1 VPVEPRCG
9 FCGIHYKDAMKL
21 VRGIDQDCYICSTC
35 VQDCLDIFEE
45 QDKEI
50 PQEKKKKSKRDRPT
64 PREIYTHLDQ
74 YVIGQHDAKKII
86 AVSVYNHFKRLGR
99 KQNVEISKSNILLIG
114 PTGSGKTLIAETIAK
129 LLDVPFASADAT
141 GMTEAGYVGD
151 DSESVLVRLLAK
163 AEGDVKRA
171 QQGIV
176 YIDEID
182 KIAARE
188 TRTRDVGGEGV
199 QQSLLKMLEGSI
211 VAINPEGKK
220 SMNSQS
226 VMIDTTE
233 ILFICGGA
241 FSGITDVANKK
252 RALGLGAQ
260 VLDAMAPR
268 KFKARDLVKYGMIP
282 EFIGRFPLL
291 AQLNALSVEDLI
303 KILVEPKNAI
313 TKQYQELLAID
324 GVKISFAQ
332 DFLEEVAKRAY
343 SEGTGARGLRA
354 IIEPALM
361 ELMFTVPDLDLEAVE
376 IKKDILKPTEESN
389 G

>member
-1 VPVEPRCG
+1 MAIEARCG
-9 FCGIHYKDAMKL
+9 FCGIHYKDAQKL
-21 VRGIDQDCYICSTC
+21 VRGIDPDCYVCSTC

-45 QDKEI
+45 QDKEL
-50 PQEKKKKSKRDRPT
+50 PSDKKKKSKRDRPT
-64 PREIYTHLDQ
+64 PREIFEHLDQ
-74 YVIGQHDAKKII
+74 YVIGQDSAKKII
-86 AVSVYNHFKRLGR
+86 AVSVYNHYKRLGR

-129 LLDVPFASADAT
+129 FIDVPFATADAT

-151 DSESVLVRLLAK
+151 DAESVLVRLLAK
-163 AEGDVKRA
+163 AEGDVKKA
-171 QQGIV
+171 QQGII

-199 QQSLLKMLEGSI
+199 QQGLLKMLEGAVVS
-211 VAINPEGKK
+211 INPEGKK
-220 SMNSQS
+220 SMSS
-226 VMIDTTE
+226 PSIMMDTTE

-241 FSGITDVANKK
+241 FSGITDVSNRK
-252 RALGLGAQ
+252 RALGLGAHAIE
-260 VLDAMAPR
+260 VLVPR
-268 KFKARDLVKYGMIP
+268 KFKAKDLVKYGMIP

-291 AQLNALSVEDLI
+291 AQLNALSIQDLI
-303 KILVEPKNAI
+303 RILIEPKNSI
-313 TKQYQELLAID
+313 TKQYEALLAMD
-324 GVKISFAQ
+324 GVTLTF
-332 DFLEEVAKRAY
+332 DREFLEEVAVRAH

-361 ELMFTVPDLDLEAVE
+361 ELMFTVPDLDMEEIE
-376 IKKDILKPTEESN
+376 IKKDILAPREDSN